1 MTRYKE
7 QWRSLIHRALRQ
19 VAADR
24 GVDDA
29 QISDSAVVVEVPPK
43 PELGDL
49 AFPMFAFAKV
59 FRTAP
64 QQIAGAVSEAVSG
77 LPEAAAATVNT
88 AGPYVNVSLDRSQV
102 IGEVLRAVLSDGAA
116 YGRTTSLAGQR
127 TMIEFSNPNTNKPLH
142 LGHMRNDAL
151 GESVSRIL
159 SANGADL
166 RKVNI
171 VNDRGVHICQSMLGY
186 KKFGEGRTPESEGMK
201 SDHFVGEY
209 YVKFS
214 TWAKEHP
221 EAHEEARAMLRAWE
235 QGDPD
240 VMALWETMRGWVLDG
255 FNETYEATGV
265 SFDEVYYESK
275 TYLLGK
281 SEILKGLE
289 KGVFYR
295 EEDGSV
301 WVDLEPINLDKKV
314 LIRSDGT
321 SLYMTQDVGTVIERH
336 KDWPFDRMIYV
347 VAVEQRYHFQVLFY
361 VLSLLGFEW
370 AESLYHLAYG
380 MVNLPEGK
388 MKSREGT
395 VVDAD
400 DILKQLED
408 LAVEEI
414 RTKEREEAVGDLR
427 GTAKAIALGALHY
440 YLLQVSAFKDMVFD
454 PKKSISFTG
463 DTGPYLQ
470 YMGAR
475 LCSMLR
481 KYDES
486 PEQYGGGALKPALLR
501 EDLEWELVK
510 KLASL
515 PEVVEKAGDEYNPS
529 YLTEYLFDLGKVF
542 SRYYHDNPVLHN
554 EDRDLLESR
563 VTLVRAVRQVLE
575 NALPLV
581 CIPFLETM

>member
-1 MTRYKE
+1 MDGD
-7 QWRSLIHRALRQ
+7 QLPAS
-19 VAADR
+19 
-24 GVDDA
+24 
-29 QISDSAVVVEVPPK
+29 SVVVEVPPK

-49 AFPMFAFAKV
+49 AFPMFAFAKT
-59 FRTAP
+59 FRAAP
-64 QQIAGAVSEAVSG
+64 QQIAGAVSEVVSA
-77 LPEAAAATVNT
+77 LPDAADATVDT
-88 AGPYVNVSLDRSQV
+88 AGPYVNISLNRADV
-102 IGEVLRAVLSDGAA
+102 TGEVLRSVLSDGAN
-116 YGRTTSLAGQR
+116 YGRTTSLDGQR
-127 TMIEFSNPNTNKPLH
+127 IMIEFSNPNTNKPLH

-159 SANGADL
+159 SANGANVQ
-166 RKVNI
+166 KVNI
-171 VNDRGVHICQSMLGY
+171 VNDRGVHICQSMLAY
-186 KKFGEGRTPESEGMK
+186 KKFGNGRTPESEGMK

-214 TWAKEHP
+214 NWAKEHP

-235 QGDPD
+235 QGDPE
-240 VMALWETMRGWVLDG
+240 VMELWETMRRWVLDG
-255 FNETYEATGV
+255 FQETYDATGV
-265 SFDEVYYESK
+265 SFDEVYFESK

-289 KGVFYR
+289 RGVFYR

-301 WVDLEPINLDKKV
+301 WVDLEAINLDKKV
-314 LIRSDGT
+314 LLRSDGT
-321 SLYMTQDVGTVIERH
+321 SLYMTQDVGTVIERR

-361 VLSLLGFEW
+361 VLSLLGFPW
-370 AESLYHLAYG
+370 AEALYHLAYG

-427 GTAKAIALGALHY
+427 GTATAIALGAMHY
-440 YLLQVSAFKDMVFD
+440 FLLQVSAFKDMVFD
-454 PKKSISFTG
+454 PKKSISFNG

-475 LCSMLR
+475 LSSMLR
-481 KYDES
+481 KYDAS
-486 PEQYGGGALKPALLR
+486 IEQYGGGTFLPELLQVD
-501 EDLEWELVK
+501 EEWELVK
-510 KLASL
+510 KIASL
-515 PEVVEKAGDEYNPS
+515 PEVVEKAGTEYNPS
-529 YLTEYLFDLGKVF
+529 YLTEYLYDLGKVF

-554 EDRDLLESR
+554 EDRDLVESR
-563 VTLVRAVRQVLE
+563 LTLVRAVRQVLV
-575 NALPLV
+575 NSLPLV

>member
-7 QWRSLIHRALRQ
+7 HWKSLIHRALQQ
-19 VAADR
+19 VAGDR
-24 GVDDA
+24 GMDGDQLPA
-29 QISDSAVVVEVPPK
+29 SSVVVEVPPK

-49 AFPMFAFAKV
+49 AFPMFAFAKT
-59 FRTAP
+59 FRAAP
-64 QQIAGAVSEAVSG
+64 QQIAGAVSEVVSA
-77 LPEAAAATVNT
+77 LPDAADATVDT
-88 AGPYVNVSLDRSQV
+88 AGPYVNISLNRADV
-102 IGEVLRAVLSDGAA
+102 TGEVLRSVLSDGAN
-116 YGRTTSLAGQR
+116 YGRTTSLDGQR
-127 TMIEFSNPNTNKPLH
+127 IMIEFSNPNTNKPLH

-159 SANGADL
+159 SANGANVQ
-166 RKVNI
+166 KVNI
-171 VNDRGVHICQSMLGY
+171 VNDRGVHICQSMLAY
-186 KKFGEGRTPESEGMK
+186 KKFGNGRTPESEGMK

-214 TWAKEHP
+214 NWAKEHP

-235 QGDPD
+235 QGDPE
-240 VMALWETMRGWVLDG
+240 VMELWETMRRWVLDG
-255 FNETYEATGV
+255 FQETYDATGV
-265 SFDEVYYESK
+265 SFDEVYFESK

-289 KGVFYR
+289 RGVFYR

-301 WVDLEPINLDKKV
+301 WVDLEAINLDKKV
-314 LIRSDGT
+314 LLRSDGT
-321 SLYMTQDVGTVIERH
+321 SLYMTQDVGTVIERR

-361 VLSLLGFEW
+361 VLSLLGFPW
-370 AESLYHLAYG
+370 AEALYHLAYG

-427 GTAKAIALGALHY
+427 GTATAIALGAMHY
-440 YLLQVSAFKDMVFD
+440 FLLQVSAFKDMVFD
-454 PKKSISFTG
+454 PKKSISFNG

-475 LCSMLR
+475 LSSMLR
-481 KYDES
+481 KYDAS
-486 PEQYGGGALKPALLR
+486 IEQYGGGTFLPELLQVD
-501 EDLEWELVK
+501 EEWELVK
-510 KLASL
+510 KIASL
-515 PEVVEKAGDEYNPS
+515 PEVVEKAGTEYNPS
-529 YLTEYLFDLGKVF
+529 YLTEYLYDLGKVF

-554 EDRDLLESR
+554 EDRDLVESR
-563 VTLVRAVRQVLE
+563 LTLVRAVRQVLV
-575 NALPLV
+575 NSLPLV